1 MQCLNKIVQDEK
13 DTPDIRTFVISENQ
27 HIMYSPRSVDSRR
40 PVKVTITTP
49 QTSSTSMI
57 TSLSNHQQQ
66 DRTANQLA
74 TKTLIKQCENE
85 PPVQAQEVHVIRD
98 GRFYDHHHNHA
109 PPPHLAQNSVHLS
122 LVPSSPISSELSI
135 RNVDSRCSDGNSNR
149 PPLPLHHQS
158 ANTIILDAP
167 PHSTVSSTKPHLM
180 VVQQH
185 HLQQQHQQQHHVT
198 SMQPPPPPPP
208 PGNAI
213 NNSPG
218 GNGIIPKMKGSLEEP
233 SSSMPDLGKSTYFHS
248 CIHPI
253 SKAKAY
259 DVACDDRST
268 NYFMI
273 SKYFLTDY

>member
-1 MQCLNKIVQDEK
+1 MQCMNKIVQDDK

-27 HIMYSPRSVDSRR
+27 HIMYSPRSVESRR

-49 QTSSTSMI
+49 QTSSTSMVA
-57 TSLSNHQQQ
+57 SLSNHQQQ
-66 DRTANQLA
+66 DRTGNQLA

-109 PPPHLAQNSVHLS
+109 TPPHLAQNSVHLS
-122 LVPSSPISSELSI
+122 LVPSSSISSELSI

-185 HLQQQHQQQHHVT
+185 HLQQQQQHHVT

-233 SSSMPDLGKSTYFHS
+233 SSSMPDLGNSKNSPERCDCAEARLFYF
-248 CIHPI
+248 I
-253 SKAKAY
+253 SPTLLNA
-259 DVACDDRST
+259 T
-268 NYFMI
+268 Q
-273 SKYFLTDY
+273 